1 MKTKQKPYVAKTIT
15 GAQRK
20 VRELQR
26 DIEQL
31 RAELADVDRYLVR
44 EQHTSRLL
52 ARLAATG
59 PAFDN
64 PLIAWEAEE
73 RRNKILAELGLNPD
87 GTPILPMKIL

>member
-1 MKTKQKPYVAKTIT
+1 MDAKNKKRKLYKAKSIE

-20 VRELQR
+20 VRQLQR

-52 ARLAATG
+52 ARLAAKG
-59 PAFDN
+59 PAFNN
-64 PLIAWEAEE
+64 PLVAWEAES
-73 RRNKILAELGLNPD
+73 RRDKILAELGVNPD
-87 GTPILPMKIL
+87 GTPIQK